1 MKYFKYE
8 THLHTAETSACAR
21 ASAAEQVDFYAE
33 MGYAGII
40 VTDHFL
46 NGNTTVPREGLSW
59 KEKIEKFCEGYVNA
73 LKHGKQVGL
82 DVFFGWEAS
91 YGGTDFLTYGLSPK
105 WLLENEKIMDMPYW
119 EYLNYVRDEGGLIVH
134 AHPFREAEYIKGG
147 IKLKPRDVAAVEI
160 INANRTEFENRM
172 AKEYAKNY
180 NIPHFAG
187 SDNHAAYAQKKLAG
201 IKTKEKIES
210 ILDFVDII
218 QNGDYKIFFDDKR
231 G

>member
-21 ASAAEQVDFYAE
+21 ASAEDQVDYYAE

-73 LKHGKQVGL
+73 LREGKKVGL

-119 EYLNYVRDEGGLIVH
+119 DYLDYVRDAGGLIVH
-134 AHPFREAEYIKGG
+134 AHPFREAAYIKGG
-147 IKLKPRDVAAVEI
+147 IKLKPRDVDAVEI
-160 INANRTEFENRM
+160 INANRPDFENRM

-180 NIPHFAG
+180 GISPFAG
-187 SDNHAAYAQKKLAG
+187 SDNHIAFGQKKLAG
-201 IKTKEKIES
+201 IKTKEKLQS
-210 ILDFVDII
+210 IIDFVDII
-218 QNGDYKIFFDDKR
+218 QSGEYKIFFEENK

>member
-1 MKYFKYE
+1 MGYFKYE
-8 THLHTAETSACAR
+8 THLHTAESSTCAR

-59 KEKIEKFCEGYVNA
+59 KEQIEKFCEGYVNA
-73 LKHGKQVGL
+73 LRYGRQVGL
-82 DVFFGWEAS
+82 DVFFGWEYTF
-91 YGGTDFLTYGLSPK
+91 YGADFLTYGLSPR
-105 WLLENEKIMDMPYW
+105 WLLQNEKIMDMPYW
-119 EYLNYVRDEGGLIVH
+119 DYFDYVHDEGGLIVH
-134 AHPFREAEYIKGG
+134 AHPFRESNHIKE
-147 IKLKPRDVAAVEI
+147 IRLQPRKTDAVEI
-160 INANRTEFENRM
+160 INANRTDFENKM

-180 NIPHFAG
+180 GIAPFAG
-187 SDNHAAYAQKKLAG
+187 SDNHIAYAQKKLAG

-218 QNGDYKIFFDDKR
+218 QCGEYKIFFEE
-231 G
+231 